1 MTPEIN
7 FRAGV
12 VVYQEGCNTSGIAN
26 FGFCCLGHLGSHPL
40 PYLPENL
47 GQSLIQRKPI
57 CPRTTSLPSV
67 GYQYRDSTS
76 KQFRWQKQMSFN
88 VFRKRQSDNQPNSN
102 DDYSNIK
109 EEIMRELLRQ
119 VRQSYNLALAVTTA
133 SALMTLSGV
142 GLLYFNKLPE
152 ASLTTAGGVLAS
164 LHSVQLAK
172 EAKEELR
179 QMMDE
184 D

>member
-1 MTPEIN
+1 
-7 FRAGV
+7 
-12 VVYQEGCNTSGIAN
+12 
-26 FGFCCLGHLGSHPL
+26 
-40 PYLPENL
+40 
-47 GQSLIQRKPI
+47 
-57 CPRTTSLPSV
+57 
-67 GYQYRDSTS
+67 
-76 KQFRWQKQMSFN
+76 MSFN
-88 VFRKRQSDNQPNSN
+88 VFRKRRSDNQPNSN
-102 DDYSNIK
+102 DDSSNIK
-109 EEIMRELLRQ
+109 EEILWELLRQ
-119 VRQSYNLALAVTTA
+119 FRQSYNLSLTVTAA

-142 GLLYFNKLPE
+142 GLLYFNKVPE

>member
-1 MTPEIN
+1 
-7 FRAGV
+7 
-12 VVYQEGCNTSGIAN
+12 
-26 FGFCCLGHLGSHPL
+26 
-40 PYLPENL
+40 
-47 GQSLIQRKPI
+47 
-57 CPRTTSLPSV
+57 
-67 GYQYRDSTS
+67 
-76 KQFRWQKQMSFN
+76 MSFN
-88 VFRKRQSDNQPNSN
+88 VYRKLKSDNQPNSN
-102 DDYSNIK
+102 EANSNIK
-109 EEIMRELLRQ
+109 QEILRELLRQ
-119 VRQSYNLALAVTTA
+119 FRQSYNLALAVTTA

-142 GLLYFNKLPE
+142 GLVYINKLPE

>member
-1 MTPEIN
+1 
-7 FRAGV
+7 
-12 VVYQEGCNTSGIAN
+12 VVYQEFGNTSGIAN
-26 FGFCCLGHLGSHPL
+26 FGFFCLGHIGFPTL
-40 PYLPENL
+40 PCLPQNL
-47 GQSLIQRKPI
+47 GQITNTNVNLSALE
-57 CPRTTSLPSV
+57 TTSLPSV
-67 GYQYRDSTS
+67 GYPYRDSTT
-76 KQFRWQKQMSFN
+76 KHFRGHKQMN
-88 VFRKRQSDNQPNSN
+88 LNDFRKRQSDNQPNSN

-142 GLLYFNKLPE
+142 GLLYLNKVPE

>member
-1 MTPEIN
+1 
-7 FRAGV
+7 
-12 VVYQEGCNTSGIAN
+12 
-26 FGFCCLGHLGSHPL
+26 
-40 PYLPENL
+40 
-47 GQSLIQRKPI
+47 
-57 CPRTTSLPSV
+57 
-67 GYQYRDSTS
+67 
-76 KQFRWQKQMSFN
+76 MSFN
-88 VFRKRQSDNQPNSN
+88 VFRKHQSDNQPNSN
-102 DDYSNIK
+102 DDSNNIK
-109 EEIMRELLRQ
+109 QEILRELLRQ
-119 VRQSYNLALAVTTA
+119 VRQSYNLALAITTA

-142 GLLYFNKLPE
+142 GLLYFNKVPE

>member
-1 MTPEIN
+1 
-7 FRAGV
+7 
-12 VVYQEGCNTSGIAN
+12 
-26 FGFCCLGHLGSHPL
+26 
-40 PYLPENL
+40 
-47 GQSLIQRKPI
+47 
-57 CPRTTSLPSV
+57 
-67 GYQYRDSTS
+67 
-76 KQFRWQKQMSFN
+76 MSFN
-88 VFRKRQSDNQPNSN
+88 FFRKRQSDNQLNYN
-102 DDYSNIK
+102 DESSNIK
-109 EEIMRELLRQ
+109 EEILRELLRQ

-142 GLLYFNKLPE
+142 GLLYFNKVPE

>member
-1 MTPEIN
+1 MN
-7 FRAGV
+7 F
-12 VVYQEGCNTSGIAN
+12 N
-26 FGFCCLGHLGSHPL
+26 
-40 PYLPENL
+40 
-47 GQSLIQRKPI
+47 
-57 CPRTTSLPSV
+57 
-67 GYQYRDSTS
+67 D
-76 KQFRWQKQMSFN
+76 
-88 VFRKRQSDNQPNSN
+88 FRKRQTDNQPNSN
-102 DDYSNIK
+102 DDSSNIK
-109 EEIMRELLRQ
+109 EEILRELLRQ
-119 VRQSYNLALAVTTA
+119 FRQSYNLALAVTTA

-142 GLLYFNKLPE
+142 GLLYFNKVPE

>member
-1 MTPEIN
+1 MN
-7 FRAGV
+7 F
-12 VVYQEGCNTSGIAN
+12 NS
-26 FGFCCLGHLGSHPL
+26 S
-40 PYLPENL
+40 
-47 GQSLIQRKPI
+47 RK
-57 CPRTTSLPSV
+57 L
-67 GYQYRDSTS
+67 
-76 KQFRWQKQMSFN
+76 
-88 VFRKRQSDNQPNSN
+88 QSDNQPNSN
-102 DDYSNIK
+102 NESSNIK
-109 EEIMRELLRQ
+109 EEILRELLRQ

-142 GLLYFNKLPE
+142 GLLYLDKVPE
-152 ASLTTAGGVLAS
+152 ASITAAGGAMAT

>member
-1 MTPEIN
+1 
-7 FRAGV
+7 
-12 VVYQEGCNTSGIAN
+12 
-26 FGFCCLGHLGSHPL
+26 
-40 PYLPENL
+40 
-47 GQSLIQRKPI
+47 
-57 CPRTTSLPSV
+57 
-67 GYQYRDSTS
+67 
-76 KQFRWQKQMSFN
+76 MSFN
-88 VFRKRQSDNQPNSN
+88 VLRKLQSDNQPNPN
-102 DDYSNIK
+102 DDSSNIK
-109 EEIMRELLRQ
+109 EEILRELLRQ
-119 VRQSYNLALAVTTA
+119 VRKSYNLALAVTTA

-142 GLLYFNKLPE
+142 GLLYLNKVPE

>member
-1 MTPEIN
+1 MN
-7 FRAGV
+7 F
-12 VVYQEGCNTSGIAN
+12 N
-26 FGFCCLGHLGSHPL
+26 
-40 PYLPENL
+40 
-47 GQSLIQRKPI
+47 
-57 CPRTTSLPSV
+57 
-67 GYQYRDSTS
+67 D
-76 KQFRWQKQMSFN
+76 
-88 VFRKRQSDNQPNSN
+88 FRKRQTDNQPNSN
-102 DDYSNIK
+102 DDSSNIK
-109 EEIMRELLRQ
+109 EEILRELLRQ

-142 GLLYFNKLPE
+142 GLLYFNKVPE

>member
-1 MTPEIN
+1 MN
-7 FRAGV
+7 
-12 VVYQEGCNTSGIAN
+12 
-26 FGFCCLGHLGSHPL
+26 
-40 PYLPENL
+40 
-47 GQSLIQRKPI
+47 
-57 CPRTTSLPSV
+57 
-67 GYQYRDSTS
+67 
-76 KQFRWQKQMSFN
+76 FN
-88 VFRKRQSDNQPNSN
+88 VSRKLKFDNQPNSN
-102 DDYSNIK
+102 EANSNIK
-109 EEIMRELLRQ
+109 EEILRELLRQ

-142 GLLYFNKLPE
+142 GLLYFNKVPE

>member
-1 MTPEIN
+1 
-7 FRAGV
+7 
-12 VVYQEGCNTSGIAN
+12 
-26 FGFCCLGHLGSHPL
+26 
-40 PYLPENL
+40 
-47 GQSLIQRKPI
+47 
-57 CPRTTSLPSV
+57 
-67 GYQYRDSTS
+67 
-76 KQFRWQKQMSFN
+76 MSFN
-88 VFRKRQSDNQPNSN
+88 VFRKLRSDNQPNSN
-102 DDYSNIK
+102 EANSNIK

-142 GLLYFNKLPE
+142 GLLYFNKVPE

>member
-1 MTPEIN
+1 MSLN
-7 FRAGV
+7 F
-12 VVYQEGCNTSGIAN
+12 
-26 FGFCCLGHLGSHPL
+26 
-40 PYLPENL
+40 
-47 GQSLIQRKPI
+47 
-57 CPRTTSLPSV
+57 
-67 GYQYRDSTS
+67 
-76 KQFRWQKQMSFN
+76 
-88 VFRKRQSDNQPNSN
+88 FRKRQSDNQPNSN
-102 DDYSNIK
+102 DDSSNIK
-109 EEIMRELLRQ
+109 EEILRELLRQ
-119 VRQSYNLALAVTTA
+119 VYQSYNLALAVTAA

-142 GLLYFNKLPE
+142 GLLYVNKLSE

>member
-1 MTPEIN
+1 
-7 FRAGV
+7 
-12 VVYQEGCNTSGIAN
+12 
-26 FGFCCLGHLGSHPL
+26 
-40 PYLPENL
+40 
-47 GQSLIQRKPI
+47 
-57 CPRTTSLPSV
+57 
-67 GYQYRDSTS
+67 
-76 KQFRWQKQMSFN
+76 MSFN
-88 VFRKRQSDNQPNSN
+88 FSRKLQSDNQPNSN

-109 EEIMRELLRQ
+109 EEILRELLRQ

-142 GLLYFNKLPE
+142 GLLYLNKVPE